1 MRPAASV
8 VLLTLALPPASA
20 LTAQAPSTID
30 RAAWLA
36 GCWES
41 RTERRTIQEMWM
53 APAGGFMLGGSR
65 TVAGGVLR
73 EYEHLHLRA
82 AGDTLVYTALPAR
95 QQQTDFRAVAPA
107 DGVLSFENPAH
118 DFPQKITYRRLTPD
132 SLVARVEGGGRGF
145 DIPMGRVSC
154 GG

>member
-1 MRPAASV
+1 MRSAASL
-8 VLLTLALPPASA
+8 VLLALVLSPAGVLA
-20 LTAQAPSTID
+20 AQAASTID

-65 TVAGGVLR
+65 TVAGGVVR
-73 EYEHLHLRA
+73 EFEHLHIRA
-82 AGDTLVYTALPAR
+82 AGDTLIYTAIPAR
-95 QQQTDFRAVAPA
+95 QQQTDFRAVAPGE
-107 DGVLSFENPAH
+107 GVVSFENPAH
-118 DFPQKITYRRLTPD
+118 DFPQRITYRRITAD

-145 DIPMGRVSC
+145 DIAMARARC

>member
-1 MRPAASV
+1 MRPAASI
-8 VLLTLALPPASA
+8 VLLALVLSPAGALA
-20 LTAQAPSTID
+20 AQAASTID

-65 TVAGGVLR
+65 TVAGGVVR
-73 EYEHLHLRA
+73 EFEHLHIRA
-82 AGDTLVYTALPAR
+82 AGDTLIYTAIPAR
-95 QQQTDFRAVAPA
+95 QQQTEFRAVAPSE
-107 DGVLSFENPAH
+107 GVVSFENPAH
-118 DFPQKITYRRLTPD
+118 DFPQKITYRRITPD

-145 DIPMGRVSC
+145 DIPMARARC

>member
-1 MRPAASV
+1 MRPAASM
-8 VLLTLALPPASA
+8 VLLALVLSPAGALAAQ
-20 LTAQAPSTID
+20 TASTID

-65 TVAGGVLR
+65 TVAGGVVR
-73 EYEHLHLRA
+73 EFEHLHIRA
-82 AGDTLVYTALPAR
+82 AGDTLIYTAIPAR
-95 QQQTDFRAVAPA
+95 QQQTDFRAVAPSE
-107 DGVLSFENPAH
+107 GVVSFENPAH
-118 DFPQKITYRRLTPD
+118 DFPQKITYRRITPD

-145 DIPMGRVSC
+145 DIAMARTRC